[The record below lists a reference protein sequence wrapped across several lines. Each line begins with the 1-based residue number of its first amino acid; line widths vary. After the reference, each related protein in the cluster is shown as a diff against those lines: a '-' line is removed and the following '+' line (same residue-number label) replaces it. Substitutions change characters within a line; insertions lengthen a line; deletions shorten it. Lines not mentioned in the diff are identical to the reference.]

1 MRLLYLTPLLS
12 LAACATPSDRIT
24 DALEGYGLAPQQAR
38 CVGDR
43 LQSRLSVGQLQEL
56 AGLARTYREN
66 DPNPQALTPTDLIR
80 VASGVHDVRVP
91 LEVGKAAAN
100 CGLIPGTTIG
110 LLNMI
115 SGA

>member
-1 MRLLYLTPLLS
+1 MRFFLLAPLLG

-24 DALEGYGLAPQQAR
+24 DALQGYGLAPQQAR

-43 LQSRLSVGQLQEL
+43 LQARLSIGQLQEL
-56 AGLARTYREN
+56 ARLAQTYRNN
-66 DPNPQALTPTDLIR
+66 DPNPQALTPSDLIR
-80 VASGVHDVRVP
+80 VASGVRDVRVP

-100 CGLIPGTTIG
+100 CGLVPGTTLG
-110 LLNMI
+110 LLNAF